1 MLRPANRQA
10 RQREGAC
17 RARLRLGLERQRQ
30 QRIAQ
35 VAVERGERPQVA
47 EVEVEVSA
55 VEQLADAPLEEG
67 AARAYTVIARTHR
80 GVLGTFL

>member
-1 MLRPANRQA
+1 MLRPADRQT

-17 RARLRLGLERQRQ
+17 RARLRLGVERQR

-67 AARAYTVIARTHR
+67 AARACTVIARTHR